1 LTKSTVERD
10 KQRGHE
16 KEVITPDTILRRFK
30 IYNEYISK
38 IRQKNID
45 NGLDAQRSNLFVPQ
59 SELKQQEIYEKFI
72 QKTTHPR
79 TGKWYTVKSLQEA
92 GVISDLE
99 VDQFDSELPYARLNR
114 LTRVKSGNKEWL
126 ERMFTLYAITRE
138 GNVVHKVIIDSD
150 YYHEPEVTYQYVP
163 ANPEDQ
169 NGKQIHVGIV
179 RNQEALL
186 EPTGQKVQLLEYSED
201 KVHQILRDFPPAG
214 EFSDLYN
221 GCSLTLKKVGEAH
234 DLAIVKS
241 LSEFLEPF
249 DMVWNRLRNPN
260 TGAKIDVKE
269 LVTEL
274 QKQTITAAEQHDQYG

>member
-1 LTKSTVERD
+1 MTKSTVERD

-92 GVISDLE
+92 GVISDL
-99 VDQFDSELPYARLNR
+99 DQFDSEPPYARLNR
-114 LTRVKSGNKEWL
+114 LARVKSGNKEWL
-126 ERMFTLYAITRE
+126 ERMFTLYAITHE

-260 TGAKIDVKE
+260 TGAKIDATSYRTTK
-269 LVTEL
+269 
-274 QKQTITAAEQHDQYG
+274 ANDYSG